1 MNLADQELEIEL
13 WTDLV
18 VLAVVDSDLLD
29 LQLAP
34 LPSAAAAPAV
44 GHAVVAELAAAAAVE
59 PAVAAAAAAAVVVA
73 ELAGLAAAPAAA
85 PVVLLEL
92 VDVVVSFGLVPVHVE
107 RLEQLAAVPVENVV
121 DEEAKG
127 HHVMQDWLAAS
138 PQIVVGSWLGLAYHR
153 SAIAVAVVLT

>member
-44 GHAVVAELAAAAAVE
+44 GHAVVAELAAAAAAAVE
-59 PAVAAAAAAAVVVA
+59 PAAAAAAAVVVA
-73 ELAGLAAAPAAA
+73 ELAGLAGLAAA